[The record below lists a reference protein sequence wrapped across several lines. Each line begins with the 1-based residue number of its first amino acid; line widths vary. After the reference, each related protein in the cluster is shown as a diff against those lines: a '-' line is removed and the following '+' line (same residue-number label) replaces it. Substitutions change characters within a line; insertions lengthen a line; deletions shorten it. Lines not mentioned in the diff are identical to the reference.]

1 MKRCSKCNQT
11 YMDDDLSFCL
21 SDGTPLTIESEEKT
35 MVMQENTI
43 VMQTSPTRKKSKF
56 LLWLGL
62 FGLII
67 MVGSGVI
74 AGLLILN
81 YSRQSESLRGERQNS
96 VSLPPSST
104 LTPTLTVTPTPTSAM
119 SSPVEESSPQTDEL
133 KPSPNKED
141 TADITPIAWDTTPS
155 GFKGDDG
162 QTYTFRCPEAGT
174 ENLIWGSD
182 VYTQDS
188 SICTAAVHVGRISL
202 ARGGIV
208 TIEFRPG
215 RSTYG
220 STVRN
225 GIKSRTYGEY
235 PHSFVIR

>member
-1 MKRCSKCNQT
+1 MKRCSQCNQT
-11 YMDDDLSFCL
+11 YTDDGLNYCL

-35 MVMQENTI
+35 I
-43 VMQTSPTRKKSKF
+43 VMQKSPARKKSRF

-62 FGLII
+62 IGFII
-67 MVGSGVI
+67 LVGGGVI
-74 AGLLILN
+74 AGLLIFN
-81 YSRQSESLRGERQNS
+81 YSRQGESLRGERQNG
-96 VSLPPSST
+96 VSLPPSPT

-119 SSPVEESSPQTDEL
+119 SSPVEESSPKNEGL
-133 KPSPNKED
+133 KPTPNNED
-141 TADITPIAWDTTPS
+141 TEDITPIAWDTTPS
-155 GFKGDDG
+155 GFKGEDG
-162 QTYTFRCPEAGT
+162 QTYTFRCPEEGT

-235 PHSFVIR
+235 PRSFVVR

>member
-1 MKRCSKCNQT
+1 MKRCSQCNRT
-11 YMDDDLSFCL
+11 YTDGDLNYCL
-21 SDGTPLTIESEEKT
+21 SDGKPLTIDSEEK
-35 MVMQENTI
+35 TI
-43 VMQTSPTRKKSKF
+43 VMQTSPTRKKGKF

-62 FGLII
+62 IGLII
-67 MVGSGVI
+67 LIGGGVI

-81 YSRQSESLRGERQNS
+81 YSRQGESLRAEKQNI
-96 VSLPPSST
+96 VSLPSLP
-104 LTPTLTVTPTPTSAM
+104 TPLALRVTPTPLPAM
-119 SSPVEESSPQTDEL
+119 SSPVEESSPQTEGL
-133 KPSPNKED
+133 KPTPNKED
-141 TADITPIAWDTTPS
+141 TADITPIAWETTPA
-155 GFKGDDG
+155 GFKGEDG

-202 ARGGIV
+202 ASGGIV

-225 GIKSRTYGEY
+225 GIKSITYGEY
-235 PHSFVIR
+235 PHSFVVL

>member
-1 MKRCSKCNQT
+1 MKRCSQCNQT
-11 YMDDDLSFCL
+11 YTDETLSYCL
-21 SDGTPLTIESEEKT
+21 SDGTPLTIDTEEKT
-35 MVMQENTI
+35 MVMQK
-43 VMQTSPTRKKSKF
+43 SPTRKKSKF

-62 FGLII
+62 IGLII
-67 MVGSGVI
+67 LIGGGVI

-81 YSRQSESLRGERQNS
+81 YSRQSESLRGERQNGAGLAAS
-96 VSLPPSST
+96 PTPLT
-104 LTPTLTVTPTPTSAM
+104 LRVTPTPTSAM
-119 SSPVEESSPQTDEL
+119 SSPVEESSPKTEEL
-133 KPSPNKED
+133 KPTPNNED
-141 TADITPIAWDTTPS
+141 KADITPIAWDTTPS

-235 PHSFVIR
+235 PHSFVVR